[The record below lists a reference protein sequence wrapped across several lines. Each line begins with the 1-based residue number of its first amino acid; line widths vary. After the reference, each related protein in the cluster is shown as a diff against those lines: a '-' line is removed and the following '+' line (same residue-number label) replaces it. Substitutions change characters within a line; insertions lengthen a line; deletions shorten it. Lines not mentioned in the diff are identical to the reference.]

1 MPFSDTLSWFFAY
14 PAVSKSNEVN
24 KTALEP
30 SDFFVNHKFLEESH
44 APSGRLAPY
53 KPVTVLIIFQ
63 LPPPNHPVDSYA

>member
-1 MPFSDTLSWFFAY
+1 MSFSSTLPSFFAY

-30 SDFFVNHKFLEESH
+30 FDFFENHKFLEESH

-53 KPVTVLIIFQ
+53 KPVTVLIICQFPDKS
-63 LPPPNHPVDSYA
+63 LYL